1 MESNISIMKTLRLW
15 DFYTREDV
23 HSIFSPDTVFTP
35 QSGTWG
41 LHGIVKVPDRI
52 GDWVFFVT
60 LGQIQGEH
68 TFDESITTDGVLS
81 WQSQP
86 NQGFGS
92 DAIQAFI
99 SHDERINNI
108 YLFLRGKRDKAYGY
122 FGKLGYLT
130 HDSEREKPVHFQWQL
145 MDWAPN
151 SKFLQE
157 VGITLIGE
165 SELLQLQ
172 SQSAP
177 PAETPKEKTIEFVDT
192 PRASKKREGSST
204 KEFKTRKISSYAQI
218 NASNSALGLLGEE
231 LVIDAERAN
240 LIEKNRRDLAEKI
253 IHVSVIEGDGAGYD
267 IKSFTPEGEIKYIEV
282 KTTKGHGTTPFY
294 LSPNEIE
301 FSRMNPNNYYLYR
314 IYDLDVQNKSGKI
327 YVLTGDLSDKLDLKP
342 TQYVATLLAEK

>member
-1 MESNISIMKTLRLW
+1 
-15 DFYTREDV
+15 
-23 HSIFSPDTVFTP
+23 
-35 QSGTWG
+35 
-41 LHGIVKVPDRI
+41 
-52 GDWVFFVT
+52 VT
-60 LGQIQGEH
+60 LGQIQGDH
-68 TFDESITTDGVLS
+68 AFDESITTDGVLS

-108 YLFLRGKRDKAYGY
+108 HLFLRGKRDKAYGY

-145 MDWAPN
+145 MDWAPS
-151 SKFLQE
+151 SKFLEE

-165 SELLQLQ
+165 SELLELQ
-172 SQSAP
+172 SQSAAP
-177 PAETPKEKTIEFVDT
+177 VEKPKEKTIEFVDS
-192 PRASKKREGSST
+192 PSPPQKRSGSST
-204 KEFKTRKISSYAQI
+204 GEFKTRKISNYAQI

-231 LVIDAERAN
+231 LVIDTERKN
-240 LIEKNRRDLAEKI
+240 LIKHDRKDLAEKI

-282 KTTKGHGTTPFY
+282 KTTKGSGTAPFY

-301 FSRMNPNNYYLYR
+301 FSNR
-314 IYDLDVQNKSGKI
+314 S
-327 YVLTGDLSDKLDLKP
+327 S
-342 TQYVATLLAEK
+342 

>member
-1 MESNISIMKTLRLW
+1 MKTLKLW

-41 LHGIVKVPDRI
+41 LHGIVKVPERI

-60 LGQIQGEH
+60 LGQVQGDH
-68 TFDESITTDGVLS
+68 AFDESITTDGVLS

-108 YLFLRGKRDKAYGY
+108 HLFLRGKRDKAYGY

-145 MDWAPN
+145 MDWAPS
-151 SKFLQE
+151 SKFLEE

-165 SELLQLQ
+165 SELLELQ
-172 SQSAP
+172 SQSAAP
-177 PAETPKEKTIEFVDT
+177 VEKPKEKTIEFVD
-192 PRASKKREGSST
+192 PPSPSQKRSGSST
-204 KEFKTRKISSYAQI
+204 REFKTRKISNYAQI

-231 LVIDAERAN
+231 LIIDTERKN
-240 LIEKNRRDLAEKI
+240 LIKHDRKDLAEKI

-267 IKSFTPEGEIKYIEV
+267 IKSFTPEGEVKYIEV
-282 KTTKGHGTTPFY
+282 KATKGSGTAPFY

-301 FSRMNPNNYYLYR
+301 FSKINPNNYYLYR
-314 IYDLDVQNKSGKI
+314 IYDLDVQQKSGKI
-327 YVLTGDLSDKLDLKP
+327 YVLTGDLSGKLDLKP